1 MEEDLKKKKT
11 CHETFGLLQVG
22 QYPLI
27 LLESKRSV
35 SHCHSVLVADALS
48 QMPFKPHQSVVFP
61 EQNCFYLFLLL
72 SGSVGNRPCLCIPSC
87 MQFAPVVSQ
96 VHLQISPAFVPNV
109 LSPSYHC
116 ALTFQ
121 PSSLS
126 FLDGVRTT
134 YLLSTFWFIG
144 QFLTGTSPTGWREAV
159 GLAYR
164 AFEALG
170 ERLDP
175 FHMKHFQVNII
186 SRHLCCSKCVC
197 THLSDLL
204 I

>member
-1 MEEDLKKKKT
+1 MTLGWYWYMTLLSVDELSFLWPYILLTSGNLSSMSRLGQSFDLRDWIWMLQVFRQQRQRPSNGRGLEEKKKT

-27 LLESKRSV
+27 LLESKCSV

-96 VHLQISPAFVPNV
+96 VHL
-109 LSPSYHC
+109 
-116 ALTFQ
+116 
-121 PSSLS
+121 
-126 FLDGVRTT
+126 
-134 YLLSTFWFIG
+134 
-144 QFLTGTSPTGWREAV
+144 
-159 GLAYR
+159 
-164 AFEALG
+164 
-170 ERLDP
+170 
-175 FHMKHFQVNII
+175 
-186 SRHLCCSKCVC
+186 
-197 THLSDLL
+197 
-204 I
+204 